1 MPKDKIITHGR
12 GLQAAWNVLPKNLD
26 ARHARDCRGQRE
38 RGRRVFSIV
47 EQGPLQP
54 LCMKKFGHLLAR
66 QFFRTA
72 IRFAFASGSEMR
84 VLRIPRTF
92 SPISFRLGRRDAGR
106 RRLSRCW
113 GRCPLA
119 RYCPGMASD
128 CPCLD
133 LRCWPLSPAGGIRLR
148 AIGAHMT
155 ANSSRIGKF
164 LTVPEMDG
172 LDGRFN
178 PPPSL
183 PCRAHGRRKHA
194 PAPHHSQE
202 ICPQANF
209 SPKASGNLLE
219 DVSRRLLRRVSPP
232 TLYWAIYRPPRC
244 HAAPRERI
252 SACFARRPEGRN
264 CKRRRHTGRPT
275 HQHHYGCRPNC
286 CPG

>member
-119 RYCPGMASD
+119 RDCPGMASD

-183 PCRAHGRRKHA
+183 PCRAWA
-194 PAPHHSQE
+194 PQT
-202 ICPQANF
+202 CP
-209 SPKASGNLLE
+209 
-219 DVSRRLLRRVSPP
+219 
-232 TLYWAIYRPPRC
+232 C
-244 HAAPRERI
+244 AAP
-252 SACFARRPEGRN
+252 
-264 CKRRRHTGRPT
+264 
-275 HQHHYGCRPNC
+275 
-286 CPG
+286 